1 MPNVKLQS
9 SDGEVF
15 DVDVDVA
22 KVSMTIKNM
31 LEGEFLKQAVI
42 LQVKILV
49 VLEDSIKL
57 FDIQRILTCSA
68 NMIAESVKLC
78 FNTRFSGTCRV
89 DQCRLLGVCVG
100 GGGGGGGENHIIF
113 GQS

>member
-42 LQVKILV
+42 L
-49 VLEDSIKL
+49 
-57 FDIQRILTCSA
+57 
-68 NMIAESVKLC
+68 
-78 FNTRFSGTCRV
+78 
-89 DQCRLLGVCVG
+89 
-100 GGGGGGGENHIIF
+100 
-113 GQS
+113 